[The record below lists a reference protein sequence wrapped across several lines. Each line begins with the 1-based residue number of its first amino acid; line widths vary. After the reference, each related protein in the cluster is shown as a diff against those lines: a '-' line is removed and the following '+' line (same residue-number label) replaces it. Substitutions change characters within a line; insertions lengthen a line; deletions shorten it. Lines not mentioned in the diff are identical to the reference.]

1 MQPPLLTLVRR
12 VRAADWPLL
21 KAQRIAMVADTPI
34 AYGETLAQAEARPDE
49 HWQDKAASQDHGG
62 WMTKL
67 LAFTE
72 SGELAGAAGGWAD
85 ESCAP
90 RTFVVGVYISPAYR
104 GRGLLATLVQRI
116 GEWSVEHGRPE
127 LVLEV
132 ARENPRAVAA
142 YSKLGFTA
150 TGESHPHE
158 LYPEVTEVVMA
169 RAAKWE

>member
-21 KAQRIAMVADTPI
+21 KAQRIEMVADTPI
-34 AYGETLAQAEARPDE
+34 AYGETAAQAEARPDE
-49 HWQDKAASQDHGG
+49 HWRGTAASQEHGG
-62 WMTKL
+62 VMTKL

-85 ESCAP
+85 ETGAP
-90 RTFVVGVYISPAYR
+90 RTFVVGVYIAPAYR

-116 GEWSVEHGRPE
+116 AEWSIEHGRPE

-142 YSKLGFTA
+142 YEKLGFTA
-150 TGESHPHE
+150 TGEIRPHE
-158 LYPEVTEVVMA
+158 LYPEITELVMVRTA
-169 RAAKWE
+169 VWE

>member
-21 KAQRIAMVADTPI
+21 KTQRIAMVADTPI
-34 AYGETLAQAEARPDE
+34 AYGETLAQVQARPDE
-49 HWQDKAASQDHGG
+49 HWQGKAASQEHGG
-62 WMTKL
+62 VLTRL

-85 ESCAP
+85 ETGAP
-90 RTFVVGVYISPAYR
+90 RTFVVGVYIAPAHR
-104 GRGLLATLVQRI
+104 GQGLLATLVQRI
-116 GEWSVEHGRPE
+116 AEWSIEHGRPE

-142 YSKLGFTA
+142 YEKLGFTA

-158 LYPEVTEVVMA
+158 LYPEITELVMV
-169 RAAKWE
+169 RAAEWE